1 MTADV
6 SVQFTYTVTLRE
18 ISDGL
23 KLQMRHSPV
32 GRWCYRV
39 LWAVAGFLGL
49 VIAIN
54 LAAKGFDSPAL
65 GVLRF
70 TATVVV
76 IMIACRW
83 LMALALLGYARHLGE
98 HRVTVDRSGIGTV
111 SERHT
116 NHTGWEFYG
125 RCVESRR
132 VFVLLT
138 PDVWGAGVL
147 ILPKRGLNAPQD
159 TERMRELLATAL
171 IDQRSVRAARRTG
184 SDQPKDRTEGADRTA
199 MESGPGPV
207 TGP

>member
-1 MTADV
+1 MATDV

-23 KLQMRHSPV
+23 KLQMRHSPA
-32 GRWCYRV
+32 GRWVCRV
-39 LWAVAGFLGL
+39 LWVVGIFLGL
-49 VIAIN
+49 VIVANVATRGIN
-54 LAAKGFDSPAL
+54 SPAL

-70 TATVVV
+70 TVTVVL

-98 HRVTVDRSGIGTV
+98 HRVTVDRRGIGTV

-147 ILPKRGLNAPQD
+147 LLPKRGLSAPQD
-159 TERMRELLATAL
+159 TERMRELLAAAL
-171 IDQRSVRAARRTG
+171 IDQRSVRAARRNG
-184 SDQPKDRTEGADRTA
+184 CDQPED
-199 MESGPGPV
+199 GPGAAGGARA
-207 TGP
+207 T

>member
-32 GRWCYRV
+32 GRWGYRV
-39 LWAVAGFLGL
+39 LWVVGIFLGL

-54 LAAKGFDSPAL
+54 VAAKGIDSPAL

-70 TATVVV
+70 TVTVIV

-83 LMALALLGYARHLGE
+83 LMALGLLGYARHLGE
-98 HRVTVDRSGIGTV
+98 HHVTVDRSGIGTV
-111 SERHT
+111 TERHT
-116 NHTGWEFYG
+116 NHTGWGFYG
-125 RCVESRR
+125 RWVEGRR

-147 ILPKRGLNAPQD
+147 ILPKRGLSTPQD
-159 TERMRELLATAL
+159 TERMRELLAAAL
-171 IDQRSVRAARRTG
+171 IDQHSVRAARKKG
-184 SDQPKDRTEGADRTA
+184 SDQPEEGP
-199 MESGPGPV
+199 SGAEVVRGA
-207 TGP
+207 